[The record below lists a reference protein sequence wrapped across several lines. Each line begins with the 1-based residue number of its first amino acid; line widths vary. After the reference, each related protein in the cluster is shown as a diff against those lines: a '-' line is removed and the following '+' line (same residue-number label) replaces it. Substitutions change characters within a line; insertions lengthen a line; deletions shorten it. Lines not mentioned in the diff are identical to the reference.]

1 MWLGGGRG
9 DRALER
15 LDEGGVE
22 LEVVERR
29 EVGRSGVEGVG
40 EGEGVAGAREGSVI
54 GSDDFEASAD
64 HVE

>member
-1 MWLGGGRG
+1 MAVGGGRG

-22 LEVVERR
+22 LEVVERGG
-29 EVGRSGVEGVG
+29 VGRSGVDGVG
-40 EGEGVAGAREGSVI
+40 AAGALEGSVI
-54 GSDDFEASAD
+54 GSEDLEASAD